1 MGMQEY
7 NEECS
12 TSANQLNTGT
22 VYKEEIEASS
32 TGSAIDFP
40 VLSSRQTKGEARKT
54 PWVGAAVGKWNGGMD
69 EAI

>member
-12 TSANQLNTGT
+12 TSANQLNTGA
-22 VYKEEIEASS
+22 VYKEKIEASS
-32 TGSAIDFP
+32 TGSAFDFP
-40 VLSSRQTKGEARKT
+40 VLSTRQTKGEARKT
-54 PWVGAAVGKWNGGMD
+54 PWAGARNGGMD